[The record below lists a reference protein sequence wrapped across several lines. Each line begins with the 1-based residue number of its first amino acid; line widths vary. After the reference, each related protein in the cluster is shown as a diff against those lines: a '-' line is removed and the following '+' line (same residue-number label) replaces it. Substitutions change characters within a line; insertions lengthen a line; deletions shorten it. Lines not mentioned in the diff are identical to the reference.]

1 MPSLD
6 NILKELDYA
15 IDVLH
20 NSRLSDELETNLTND
35 DQKQSQRVMR
45 VNHMGEVCAQALYRG
60 QAMTT
65 KDSNTRKIIL
75 KMCEEEMN
83 HLTMCENRLTE
94 LSGQTSSLNSLWY
107 ASSFLLGAYV
117 GLLDKNK
124 SLGFIYETED
134 QVEQHLDE
142 YTKKLPSND
151 DKSRKILENIK
162 IDESK
167 HKNTAKSLGSSDLSI
182 EVKNLMA
189 LSSKVM
195 KKISFY
201 F

>member
-1 MPSLD
+1 MMSLD

-20 NSRLSDELETNLTND
+20 NSGHSDELETNLTD
-35 DQKQSQRVMR
+35 EDQKQSQRVMR

-65 KDSNTRKIIL
+65 NDSNTKKIIL

-83 HLTMCENRLTE
+83 HLTLCENRLTE
-94 LSGQTSSLNSLWY
+94 LSGQTSSLNNLWY

-117 GLLDKNK
+117 GLLDKDK

-142 YTKKLPSND
+142 YTKKLPNND
-151 DKSRKILENIK
+151 DKSRKILEKIK

-182 EVKNLMA
+182 KVKNLMA

>member
-83 HLTMCENRLTE
+83 HLTMCGNRLTE

-117 GLLDKNK
+117 GLLDKDK

>member
-117 GLLDKNK
+117 GLLDKDK

-151 DKSRKILENIK
+151 VKSRKILENIK

>member
-65 KDSNTRKIIL
+65 RDSNTRKIIL

-117 GLLDKNK
+117 GLLDEDK

>member
-20 NSRLSDELETNLTND
+20 NSRLSDKLETNLTND

-117 GLLDKNK
+117 GLLDKDK

-151 DKSRKILENIK
+151 NKSRKILENIK

-167 HKNTAKSLGSSDLSI
+167 HKKTAKSLGSSDLSI

>member
-1 MPSLD
+1 MLSLD

-15 IDVLH
+15 IDILH
-20 NSRLSDELETNLTND
+20 NSGLSDGLETNLTNE

-94 LSGQTSSLNSLWY
+94 LSGQPSSFNSLWY

-117 GLLDKNK
+117 GLLDKDK

-142 YTKKLPSND
+142 YTKKLPSKD
-151 DKSRKILENIK
+151 DKSREILEKIK

-182 EVKNLMA
+182 KVKNLMA

>member
-15 IDVLH
+15 INVLH

-65 KDSNTRKIIL
+65 KDSNTKKIIL

-94 LSGQTSSLNSLWY
+94 LSGQTSNLNSLWY

-117 GLLDKNK
+117 GLLDKDK

>member
-6 NILKELDYA
+6 NILRELDYA

-117 GLLDKNK
+117 GLLDKDK

-151 DKSRKILENIK
+151 NKSRKILENIK

>member
-1 MPSLD
+1 MLSLD

-20 NSRLSDELETNLTND
+20 NSGLSDELETNLTND

-65 KDSNTRKIIL
+65 KESNTRKIIL

-117 GLLDKNK
+117 GLLDKDK

-151 DKSRKILENIK
+151 DKSRKILDNIK

>member
-117 GLLDKNK
+117 GLLDEDK

>member
-1 MPSLD
+1 MLSLD

-20 NSRLSDELETNLTND
+20 NSGLSDELETNLTND

-65 KDSNTRKIIL
+65 KDSNTKKIIL

-107 ASSFLLGAYV
+107 VSSFLLGAYV
-117 GLLDKNK
+117 GLLDKDK

-142 YTKKLPSND
+142 YTKKLPSSD
-151 DKSRKILENIK
+151 DKSRMILEKIK

-182 EVKNLMA
+182 KVKNLMA

>member
-1 MPSLD
+1 MLSLD

-20 NSRLSDELETNLTND
+20 NSGLSDELETNLTD
-35 DQKQSQRVMR
+35 EDQKQSQRVMR

-65 KDSNTRKIIL
+65 NDSNTKKIIL

-83 HLTMCENRLTE
+83 HLTLCENRLTE

-117 GLLDKNK
+117 GLLDKDK

-142 YTKKLPSND
+142 YTKKLPNND
-151 DKSRKILENIK
+151 DKSRKILENN
-162 IDESK
+162 
-167 HKNTAKSLGSSDLSI
+167 KNR
-182 EVKNLMA
+182 
-189 LSSKVM
+189 
-195 KKISFY
+195 
-201 F
+201 

>member
-20 NSRLSDELETNLTND
+20 NSRLSDKLETNLTND

-65 KDSNTRKIIL
+65 KDSNTKKIIL

-94 LSGQTSSLNSLWY
+94 LSGQTSNLNSLWY

-117 GLLDKNK
+117 GLLDKDK

>member
-65 KDSNTRKIIL
+65 KDSNTRKII
-75 KMCEEEMN
+75 
-83 HLTMCENRLTE
+83 
-94 LSGQTSSLNSLWY
+94 S
-107 ASSFLLGAYV
+107 
-117 GLLDKNK
+117 K
-124 SLGFIYETED
+124 SQPT
-134 QVEQHLDE
+134 
-142 YTKKLPSND
+142 
-151 DKSRKILENIK
+151 
-162 IDESK
+162 
-167 HKNTAKSLGSSDLSI
+167 
-182 EVKNLMA
+182 
-189 LSSKVM
+189 M
-195 KKISFY
+195 KKQNTEFNIFLRIKSP
-201 F
+201 

>member
-75 KMCEEEMN
+75 RMCEEEMN
-83 HLTMCENRLTE
+83 HLTMCEKRLTE

-117 GLLDKNK
+117 GLLDKDK

>member
-1 MPSLD
+1 MVSLD
-6 NILKELDYA
+6 NILEELDYA

-20 NSRLSDELETNLTND
+20 NTGSSDVLETNLTD
-35 DQKQSQRVMR
+35 EDQKQSQRVMR

-60 QAMTT
+60 QAMTIN
-65 KDSNTRKIIL
+65 DSNTRKIIL

-83 HLTMCENRLTE
+83 HLTLCENRLTE

-107 ASSFLLGAYV
+107 VSSFLLGAYV
-117 GLLDKNK
+117 GLLDKDK

-142 YTKKLPSND
+142 YTKKLPSSD
-151 DKSRKILENIK
+151 DKSRMILEKIK

-182 EVKNLMA
+182 KVKNLMS

>member
-15 IDVLH
+15 IDVLY

-117 GLLDKNK
+117 GLLDKDK

>member
-65 KDSNTRKIIL
+65 KDSNTKKIIL

-94 LSGQTSSLNSLWY
+94 LSGQTSNLNSLWY

-117 GLLDKNK
+117 GLLDKDK